1 MTTQRLVTM
10 ANQVSDFFVSYPEA
24 EAIESTF
31 GHLKAYW
38 DPRMRSQIETHLAE
52 NNGAGLKPIALA
64 AVKRLAEMDAAKKKT
79 A

>member
-10 ANQVSDFFVSYPEA
+10 ANQVADFFISYPEP
-24 EAIESTF
+24 EAVESTF
-31 GHLKAYW
+31 GHLKSFW
-38 DPRMRSQIETHLAE
+38 DPRMRHEIEAHLA
-52 NNGAGLKPIALA
+52 NADGAGLKPIALA